1 MGSFSGILSRNW
13 TLKLAAFGVAL
24 LLWVAVRAEA
34 PTRQDFLD
42 VPLRVDVG
50 DPEWALVG
58 EPTPST
64 VTVRVGGPSREL
76 LSMALDRPTVVIPME
91 QVTNADTSVTLINS
105 WVRIQDRPGVA
116 VEAIQPSSV
125 RLVLEPMERVT
136 LRVEPRLE
144 GELPEGFAMA
154 GLPVA
159 FPEQV
164 RISGPRSRVL
174 ELEVVPLLPLEL
186 ESMTRSGRVSVG
198 VDTLALTG
206 LLVQP
211 LTVDVD
217 IPFEDRIERV
227 MSGIPIVLPPALLES
242 GSLELRPS
250 TASVIVRGAR
260 SLVDRADPT
269 VFELVVRIE
278 PADVPQPGEE
288 AEFPVALQG
297 LPPLVGGEPQQSV
310 VLVRHVRLESRR

>member
-1 MGSFSGILSRNW
+1 MGSFSGFLSRNL

-34 PTRQDFLD
+34 PARQDFLE

-58 EPTPST
+58 DPVPST
-64 VTVRVGGPSREL
+64 VTVRIGGPSREL

-91 QVTNADTSVTLINS
+91 QVTSADTSVALANS

-116 VEAIQPSSV
+116 VEGIQPSSV
-125 RLVLEPMERVT
+125 RLSLEPMERVT
-136 LRVEPRLE
+136 LRVTPRLD
-144 GELPEGFAMA
+144 GNLPAGFAMA

-159 FPEQV
+159 FPEGV
-164 RISGPRSRVL
+164 RVSGPRSRVL
-174 ELEVVPLLPLEL
+174 ELDSVALLPVDLGAL
-186 ESMTRSGRVSVG
+186 SRSGRVTVG
-198 VDTLALTG
+198 VDTIG
-206 LLVQP
+206 LSGLMVQP
-211 LTVDVD
+211 LTVDLD

-227 MSGIPIVLPPALLES
+227 MSGIPIVLPPSLAELNE
-242 GSLELRPS
+242 LELRPS

-278 PADVPQPGEE
+278 PDDVPPPGEE
-288 AEFPVALQG
+288 AEFPVALEG

-310 VLVRHVRLESRR
+310 VLVRHLRSESAR